1 MCDRL
6 AVIYV
11 CFNQFLVGNMETPS
25 DAPLLEAYPRT
36 AGPHRRPA
44 EGDSKKIP
52 PCQDYKHIQI
62 SVPHHLI
69 TLHPTPSHREV
80 RPPSGFFYETP
91 T

>member
-25 DAPLLEAYPRT
+25 DAPLREAYPCI

-44 EGDSKKIP
+44 KGDSEKIL
-52 PCQDYKHIQI
+52 PC
-62 SVPHHLI
+62 
-69 TLHPTPSHREV
+69 RE
-80 RPPSGFFYETP
+80 
-91 T
+91 